1 MHDLPNNLDAIAVI
15 GMSGRFPGAASVD
28 QFWRNLR
35 DGRETISRFE
45 AEELEVPGLARR
57 QVASDS
63 RYVRAKGIL
72 EGVHEFDAAFF
83 GLLPREA
90 ELMDPQQRLFLEL
103 CWQAMDDGGYSGDSR
118 TASVG
123 VFAGAYMDTYLLHNL
138 CSDGEF
144 RRRLVESIQVGS
156 LQTELGNDKDYLATR
171 VSFKLGLKGPSMTL
185 QTACSTSLV
194 AIATACQS
202 LLTFQCDMAL
212 AGGVTITLPQK
223 KGYYYEEEGMLSPDG
238 HCRPFD
244 AAAQGTV
251 FSNGAGV
258 VLLKRLQDALADRDS
273 IYAVIRGF
281 AVNNDGSDKMS
292 YTAPSVEGQAGVIA
306 AAQALAGISPDT
318 ITYVEAHGTAT
329 PLGDPIEVAGLSR
342 AFRLGTDRRQFCAL
356 GSVKSNIGHLDVASG
371 VAALIKTAL
380 CLKHGVLVPTL
391 NYQSPNPKIDFSSS
405 PFYVNTE
412 LRPWVTEGYPRRA
425 GISSFGVGGTNAH
438 LVLEAPPEA
447 IPSTTPAPNQVLL
460 LSARTEAALNTVA
473 RELADHLESHDSIS
487 LRDVAFTLDRGRKH
501 LAVRRAVVAKDR
513 MAAVDLLRQPAGCAK
528 RLPAASVAFMFPG
541 QGAQHVNMA
550 RGLYEAEPVFRSAI
564 EECAGLFREPLGL
577 DLIPELFP
585 ARPGADGD
593 ATITRTILAQPAIFA
608 VEYALAQL
616 WISLGVRPEKMI
628 GHSVGEFVAACLAG
642 VFTLEDAVS
651 IIAARGRLMNNLPGG
666 GMLSVRLPLVKITS
680 LLTPEI
686 QLAASNGPSLCVLA
700 GPGPAL
706 DRLAEKLT
714 QDGVAAKRL
723 HTSHAFHSAM
733 MDPVVAPFAD
743 FLRRIPLKAPRIPI
757 FSAVTRAWLTEE
769 DATSPEYWARHLRQ
783 PVYFHEA
790 VRGLCE
796 DKTLILLEIGPG
808 HTLSTLARQAEPKS
822 GRVILSS
829 LDHPDRGGND
839 HYSFLTAAGQLWAA
853 GVEVAFEPTRRG
865 EGRRVSLPPY
875 PFERKRFWVEAKDG
889 HLETEAAQPTLTT
902 SRREE
907 DAEMN
912 PGEPRTARRSTLL
925 NKLRESLSEL
935 SGISPEDLDPAASFL
950 ELGFD
955 SLLLT
960 QVSREIER
968 AFQVKIT
975 VRQLLE
981 NLPTIEAIAARLD
994 DLLPAERFAADPAAS
1009 PVAPLPAA
1017 AEPML
1022 DAAASFP
1029 SPSAGAVETLIARQ
1043 LELMQQQLQLLRGTT
1058 GQATAGAAAASD
1070 HPSRFAGSAPQ
1081 PDPPP
1086 AKPDLTAFS
1095 GFRPADRSSAELTP
1109 RQQQHLDELVASYT
1123 RRTAGSKRLTAQH
1136 RLQHADP
1143 RTVSGFNRLW
1153 KEMVYPLWV
1162 DRSRGA
1168 RLWDVDGNEYIDL
1181 LNGFGL
1187 NFLGHSP
1194 DFVTEALQAQLLRGI
1209 EIGPMTPLA
1218 GEVARLL
1225 CEMTGMDRVSF
1236 VNTGSEAVQAAMR
1249 LARAV
1254 TGRDK
1259 VVVFAK
1265 DYHGNFDEVLVR
1277 GTRVQ
1282 GQPRSFPIAPG
1293 IPRRAVEDVLVLEYG
1308 SPEALEVIRARGA
1321 EIAAVLV
1328 EPIQSR
1334 RPEFQPRGFIEDLR
1348 ALTLRTGILLVFDEV
1363 ITGFRTGLGGA
1374 QEFYGVRADL
1384 ATYGKVI
1391 GGGMPIGA
1399 VAGRADLMDT
1409 FDGGPWE
1416 YGDGSFPD
1424 KGVTFFAGTFIRHP
1438 LAMAGAHAT
1447 LKFLRNQPP
1456 EFWTAIRHRADR
1468 LAGSIDA
1475 ILTEHELPLRM
1486 PNFGSQMFV
1495 RVQEDAK
1502 LANLLFFHLRLR
1514 GVYLQEGFPCY
1525 LTAAHTDAD
1534 VDAVIDAFRDSAADM
1549 QEGGWL
1555 SDRHPIAREVD
1566 RTPVADSAAAGQ
1578 VAPVTSAQREI
1589 WLAAQMGDDAN
1600 CAYNEA
1606 TTLRLRGDLNQD
1618 ALRQALQGVVRRH
1631 DALRAT
1637 FTSDGGSMVIADS
1650 LALGVENVD
1659 LSDLSEEARDQAL
1672 DALLRREGETPF
1684 DLAQGPLL
1692 RATLARL
1699 AGQEHLLFLTAHHI
1713 VCDGWSFNVLLEE
1726 LSQLYAQLSGA
1737 ADSGIA
1743 AAPSYAAFAKQE
1755 AARRNSPRFA
1765 EIEGYW
1771 LSQYASVPAPL
1782 ELPADHPRSPV
1793 RSYRGSTER
1802 RTIGE
1807 AVYRSVKKMGAS
1819 HGATLFATLLA
1830 GFEVLLFR
1838 LTGQQD
1844 FSVGIP
1850 AAGQSVEGS
1859 AGLIGH
1865 CVNFLPLRARTAG
1878 NIAFREHLVDARR
1891 RLLEAYEHQPY
1902 TYGQLIPKLPLTRV
1916 PGRMPLVE
1924 VEFNVE
1930 RIDYHQEFAGLH
1942 TAFEPSPKRYV
1953 NFDLFLNII
1962 ETKSGL
1968 ILDCDYNSE
1977 VFDAVTIQRW
1987 LLHYEHLLEAAAR
2000 SPELPVE
2007 QLPLLSD
2014 AERDSIL
2021 SGFNQTHRAF
2031 PRELRAHQLFEL
2043 RASEAP
2049 NATAI
2054 TFEGRNYSYLE
2065 LNLEANRLARRMSEL
2080 GAAPGRLVALMLEPS
2095 FEMAAAMLAVW
2106 KAGCAYVPL
2115 DPTHPVERNRM
2126 ALEDADPLVVLT
2138 QSHLLSLVPE
2148 SRAAILAVDQ
2158 SRPASSLD
2166 EVNPSSLGSSDLAYV
2181 IFTSGSTGRPK
2192 GVAVEHHS
2200 LTNFLLSMQER
2211 PGFEAGQ
2218 SLLAV
2223 TTVSFD
2229 IAALEWFL
2237 PLISGGRVILAGAQV
2252 VSDALQ
2258 LFEFVANSAPDVMQA
2273 TPTLWRMLIEAGW
2286 QGDRRLKVLCGGE
2299 PLSSALAAQLAQSCG
2314 ELWNMYGPTETTIW
2328 STCGRLHKDQEVSVG
2343 RPIANTKVYVLDSA
2357 GAPCPIGVP
2366 GEVFIAGEGVAR
2378 GYLGNP
2384 SLTAE
2389 KFVPDPFE
2397 PGARMFKTGDLGRF
2411 SSDGSL
2417 QCLGRM
2423 DSQVKIRGFR
2433 VELEEI
2439 ETALSQLPG
2448 VGAAAVAVREDHP
2461 GDRRLVGYLVPSGR
2475 DTVDQGTVRSALAGR
2490 LPAYMV
2496 PAHLVILDRLPLT
2509 PNGKLDRKSLP
2520 SPTESA
2526 VPAARPTRAPRND
2539 VETRLVEI
2547 WREVLRAP
2555 GIGIDDDIFE
2565 SGGDSLLVF
2574 QIAMQASKS
2583 GIPLQPRSMF
2593 QHRTIARLAGSLQ
2606 EEPVTNGA
2614 ATRPVSPARSKYRIE
2629 LS

>member
-1 MHDLPNNLDAIAVI
+1 MQDSPNPLDAIAVI
-15 GMSGRFPGAASVD
+15 GMAGRFPGADSVD

-35 DGRETISRFE
+35 EGRETISRFQTS
-45 AEELEVPGLARR
+45 ELEVPGLDLAQAAR
-57 QVASDS
+57 DP

-72 EGVHEFDAAFF
+72 NGVQEFDAAFF

-90 ELMDPQQRLFLEL
+90 ELMDPQQRVFLEL
-103 CWQAMDDGGYSGDSR
+103 CWQAMDDGGYSGESP
-118 TASVG
+118 TGAVG

-138 CSDGEF
+138 CSDQEF

-171 VSFKLGLKGPSMTL
+171 VSFKLGLKGPSMTI

-223 KGYYYEEEGMLSPDG
+223 KGYHYEEEGMLSPDG

-258 VLLKRLQDALADRDS
+258 VLLKRLHDALADRDS

-292 YTAPSVEGQAGVIA
+292 YTAPSVDGQASVIA
-306 AAQALAGISPDT
+306 AAHALAGVSPET
-318 ITYVEAHGTAT
+318 VTYVEAHGTAT

-391 NYQSPNPKIDFSSS
+391 NYRSPNPKIDFSNS

-412 LRPWVTEGYPRRA
+412 LRPWVTEGFPRRA

-438 LVLEAPPEA
+438 LVLEAPPE
-447 IPSTTPAPNQVLL
+447 PPPPAVPASYEVLL
-460 LSARTEAALNTVA
+460 LSARTETALNAVA
-473 RELADHLESHDSIS
+473 RELADHLESQETIN

-501 LAVRRAVVAKDR
+501 LAGRRTVVAPDR
-513 MAAVDLLRQPAGCAK
+513 LAAAGLLRQPGGCTK
-528 RLPAASVAFMFPG
+528 RLPSANVAFLFPG
-541 QGAQHVNMA
+541 QGSQHVNMA
-550 RGLYEAEPVFRSAI
+550 RGLYDHEPVFRSAI
-564 EECAGLFREPLGL
+564 ATCADLFREPLGV
-577 DLIPELFP
+577 DLISSLFP
-585 ARPGADGD
+585 AQPSAEGNA
-593 ATITRTILAQPAIFA
+593 AITRTVLAQPAIFA

-616 WISLGVRPEKMI
+616 WISLGVRPERMI
-628 GHSVGEFVAACLAG
+628 GHSVGEFVAACLSG
-642 VFTLEDAVS
+642 VFSLEDAIA
-651 IIAARGRLMNNLPGG
+651 IIAARGRLMENLPGG
-666 GMLSVRLPLVKITS
+666 GMLSVRLPLQKVES

-700 GPGPAL
+700 GAGPEI
-706 DRLAEKLT
+706 DRLAAKLN
-714 QDGVAAKRL
+714 QEGVAVKRL
-723 HTSHAFHSAM
+723 HTSHAFHSTM
-733 MDPVVAPFAD
+733 MDPVVAPFAN
-743 FLRRIPLKAPRIPI
+743 FLRGIALNAPRIPI
-757 FSAVTRAWLTEE
+757 LSCVTRAWLTEE
-769 DATSPEYWARHLRQ
+769 DARSPEYWARHLRQ

-790 VRGLCE
+790 VQGLCE
-796 DKTLILLEIGPG
+796 DKTLILLEVGPG
-808 HTLSTLARQAEPKS
+808 QTLSTLARQAEPKS

-839 HYSFLTAAGQLWAA
+839 HHSFLAATGQLWAA
-853 GVEVAFEPTRRG
+853 GVEVDFDKVRRG
-865 EGRRVSLPPY
+865 GGRRVPLPPY
-875 PFERKRFWVEAKDG
+875 PFERKRFWVEAKSDLVESRAG
-889 HLETEAAQPTLTT
+889 QDALESSHRVEEADMRPSELKT
-902 SRREE
+902 SRK
-907 DAEMN
+907 
-912 PGEPRTARRSTLL
+912 STLL
-925 NKLRESLSEL
+925 KKLQESLSEL
-935 SGISPEDLDPAASFL
+935 SGISLEDLDPAASFL

-975 VRQLLE
+975 MRQLLE
-981 NLPTIEAIAARLD
+981 GLPTIEAIAARLD
-994 DLLPAERFAADPAAS
+994 ELLPAERFAVDAKASAVAPPADPPA
-1009 PVAPLPAA
+1009 PVFEPLVPSAKPA
-1017 AEPML
+1017 
-1022 DAAASFP
+1022 
-1029 SPSAGAVETLIARQ
+1029 AGAVETLIARQ
-1043 LELMQQQLQLLRGTT
+1043 LDLMQQQLQVLRSTT
-1058 GQATAGAAAASD
+1058 GQITFGTDGAEIPSGLASI
-1070 HPSRFAGSAPQ
+1070 SQ
-1081 PDPPP
+1081 PDPAAP
-1086 AKPDLTAFS
+1086 KPDLTAFG
-1095 GFRPADRSSAELTP
+1095 GFRPADRSATELTP
-1109 RQQQHLDELVASYT
+1109 RQQQHLEELIACYT
-1123 RRTAGSKRLTAQH
+1123 KRTVGSKRLTEQH
-1136 RLQHADP
+1136 RHRHADP

-1162 DRSRGA
+1162 DRSRGS

-1194 DFVTEALQAQLLRGI
+1194 AFVTEALQAQLQRGI

-1218 GEVARLL
+1218 GEVAQML
-1225 CEMTGMDRVSF
+1225 CEMTGMDRASF

-1277 GTRVQ
+1277 GTRAQ

-1293 IPRRAVEDVLVLEYG
+1293 IPRRAVEDVIVLEYG
-1308 SPEALEVIRARGA
+1308 SPEALEVIRARA
-1321 EIAAVLV
+1321 PEIAAVLV

-1334 RPEFQPRGFIEDLR
+1334 RPEFQPREFITELR
-1348 ALTLRTGILLVFDEV
+1348 TLTSQTGILLVFDEV
-1363 ITGFRTGLGGA
+1363 ITGFRTGLKGA

-1399 VAGRADLMDT
+1399 VAGRAEFMDT
-1409 FDGGPWE
+1409 FDGGLWQ
-1416 YGDGSFPD
+1416 YGDDSFPD

-1447 LKFLRNQPP
+1447 LTFLRKQPS
-1456 EFWTAIRHRADR
+1456 EFWSGIRARADR
-1468 LAGSIDA
+1468 LAGSINA
-1475 ILTEHELPLRM
+1475 ILAGHELPLRM

-1534 VDAVIDAFRDSAADM
+1534 VDAVIDAFRDGAAEM

-1555 SDRHPIAREVD
+1555 PDRHPVARAE
-1566 RTPVADSAAAGQ
+1566 RNTPMVLAAAEEQ

-1606 TTLRLRGDLNQD
+1606 TTLRLSGPLDKD
-1618 ALRQALQGVVRRH
+1618 ALRQALQEVVRRH

-1637 FTSDGGSMVIADS
+1637 FTSDGVSMVIADR
-1650 LALGVENVD
+1650 LAINVESVD
-1659 LSDLSEEARDQAL
+1659 FSGLAPEARDQELA
-1672 DALLRREGETPF
+1672 AMVVREGETPF
-1684 DLAQGPLL
+1684 DLTAGPLL
-1692 RATLARL
+1692 RASLAQL
-1699 AGQEHLLFLTAHHI
+1699 DPEEHVLFLTAHHI

-1726 LSQLYAQLSGA
+1726 LSQLYARFSRA
-1737 ADSGIA
+1737 TDSEMED
-1743 AAPSYAAFAKQE
+1743 APSYAAYARQE
-1755 AARRNSPRFA
+1755 VARRSSPRFA

-1771 LSQYASVPAPL
+1771 LSQYAAVPAAL
-1782 ELPADHPRSPV
+1782 ELPADHPRPPN
-1793 RSYRGSTER
+1793 RTYRGSTER

-1807 AVYRSVKKMGAS
+1807 AVYRSVKKLGAS
-1819 HGATLFATLLA
+1819 QGATLFATLLA
-1830 GFEVLLFR
+1830 GFEALLFR
-1838 LTGQQD
+1838 LAGQQE
-1844 FSVGIP
+1844 FPVGIP
-1850 AAGQSVEGS
+1850 AAGQSVEGA

-1878 NIAFREHLVDARR
+1878 NMSFREHLADTRR
-1891 RLLEAYEHQPY
+1891 RLLEAQENQPY
-1902 TYGQLIPKLPLTRV
+1902 TYGELIPKLPLTRI

-1930 RIDYHQEFAGLH
+1930 RVDYHQEFAGLRS
-1942 TAFEPSPKRYV
+1942 AFEPSPKRYV
-1953 NFDLFLNII
+1953 NFDIFLNVI
-1962 ETKSGL
+1962 ETRSGL

-1977 VFDAVTIQRW
+1977 VFDATTIQRW
-1987 LLHYEHLLEAAAR
+1987 LRHYEHLLDAAAR
-2000 SPELPVE
+2000 SPELPLE
-2007 QLPLLSD
+2007 RLPLLD
-2014 AERDSIL
+2014 ETERTRIVR
-2021 SGFNQTHRAF
+2021 GFNETHRAF

-2043 RASEAP
+2043 RAAEAP
-2049 NATAI
+2049 HATAV
-2054 TFEGRNYSYLE
+2054 TFEGRDYSYRD
-2065 LNLEANRLARRMSEL
+2065 LNREANRLAGRISEM
-2080 GAAPGRLVALMLEPS
+2080 GAVPGGLVALLLEPS
-2095 FEMAAAMLAVW
+2095 FEMAASMLAVW

-2115 DPTHPVERNRM
+2115 DPSHPVERNRM
-2126 ALEDADPLVVLT
+2126 AFEDARPLVVLT

-2148 SRAAILAVDQ
+2148 SPATVLAVDQ
-2158 SRPASSLD
+2158 GRPA
-2166 EVNPSSLGSSDLAYV
+2166 PSSDDRNPAHPRSPSELAYV
-2181 IFTSGSTGRPK
+2181 IFTSGSTGRSK

-2223 TTVSFD
+2223 TTISFD
-2229 IAALEWFL
+2229 IAVLEWFL
-2237 PLISGGRVILAGAQV
+2237 PLISGGRVIPASPRMLADGM
-2252 VSDALQ
+2252 Q

-2299 PLSSALAAQLAQSCG
+2299 PLSSALAAQLAGSCR

-2328 STCGRLHKDQEVSVG
+2328 SACGRLDKDEEVSVG
-2343 RPIANTKVYVLDSA
+2343 RPIANTRVYVLDPA
-2357 GAPCPIGVP
+2357 GAPCPVGVP
-2366 GEVFIAGEGVAR
+2366 GEIFIAGAGVAR

-2397 PGARMFKTGDLGRF
+2397 PGARMYRTGDLGRF
-2411 SSDGSL
+2411 TPDGSL
-2417 QCLGRM
+2417 LCLGRL

-2439 ETALSQLPG
+2439 ETALLQLPG
-2448 VGAAAVAVREDHP
+2448 VSAAAAAVREDHP
-2461 GDRRLVGYLVPSGR
+2461 GDRRLVAYLVPSGR
-2475 DTVDQGTVRSALAGR
+2475 NVLDPAAVRSALAGR
-2490 LPAYMV
+2490 LPGYMV
-2496 PAHLVILDRLPLT
+2496 PAHLMILERLPLT
-2509 PNGKLDRKSLP
+2509 QNGKLDRKRLP
-2520 SPTESA
+2520 PLADSA
-2526 VPAARPTRAPRND
+2526 APAARPARTPRNEL
-2539 VETRLVEI
+2539 ETRLVEI
-2547 WREVLRAP
+2547 WREVLRVP

-2565 SGGDSLLVF
+2565 AGGDSLLVF
-2574 QIAMQASKS
+2574 QIAMRASKS

-2593 QHRTIARLAGSLQ
+2593 LHRTIARLAGALQ
-2606 EEPVTNGA
+2606 EDSVTTGA
-2614 ATRPVSPARSKYRIE
+2614 AGRPLSPARSKYRIE
-2629 LS
+2629 LT